1 MYGNRN
7 TRWEGDRLYIST
19 RSTGYSIVRDQAY
32 PTMWRVRSPD
42 GALSDMVNRARA
54 VALPAA
60 NGMNARIG
68 LDGQGWASA
77 AFEPRAITAAMI
89 AGYQLPNC
97 LKKKGGGG
105 GGGVVML
112 GWWRRRRASAAAP
125 NLKNAD

>member
-54 VALPAA
+54 KDA
-60 NGMNARIG
+60 
-68 LDGQGWASA
+68 
-77 AFEPRAITAAMI
+77 AITRALAVLNVRETGAEQGYAA
-89 AGYQLPNC
+89 
-97 LKKKGGGG
+97 
-105 GGGVVML
+105 
-112 GWWRRRRASAAAP
+112 
-125 NLKNAD
+125 